1 MPARAQRQFVFSL
14 TVGLPQIKPVA
25 GKMKAIC
32 NEAQAEYAREIMH
45 AMRENTKMNVLG
57 LRQ

>member
-1 MPARAQRQFVFSL
+1 VFSL
-14 TVGLPQIKPVA
+14 TVGLPQIPRDS
-25 GKMKAIC
+25 GMMKGVC
-32 NEAQAEYAREIMH
+32 NEAQAEYTREIMH